1 MLSNYQPWHI
11 PGAALQMQWEMKWYK
26 YVKNSMP
33 PHFFSHH
40 NNKELTPKE
49 IFTEA
54 HSDLVK
60 RGGKWLNSTS
70 TSCSLVA
77 TLIATV
83 AFATSATVPGS
94 FNEKNGEPNFA
105 HQSAFELFAVSSLIA
120 LCCSVTSLVMFLA
133 ILTSRHQEDDFH
145 EDLPQKLLF
154 GLTALFISIAAILVS
169 FCAGHFFVLKDELK
183 RAALPVYAV
192 FCLPISFFA
201 KVQFPL
207 YFDILWATFRKVPQR
222 SYKVAL

>member
-1 MLSNYQPWHI
+1 
-11 PGAALQMQWEMKWYK
+11 
-26 YVKNSMP
+26 MP
-33 PHFFSHH
+33 PDLFSHH
-40 NNKELTPKE
+40 NESEFTPKE

-70 TSCSLVA
+70 TSCSLVS
-77 TLIATV
+77 TLIATI

-105 HQSAFELFAVSSLIA
+105 HQSAFNLFAVSSLIA
-120 LCCSVTSLVMFLA
+120 LCFSVTSLVMFLA

-145 EDLPQKLLF
+145 EDLPRKLLF

-169 FCAGHFFVLKDELK
+169 FCAGHFFVLKDDI
-183 RAALPVYAV
+183 
-192 FCLPISFFA
+192 FC
-201 KVQFPL
+201 
-207 YFDILWATFRKVPQR
+207 
-222 SYKVAL
+222 